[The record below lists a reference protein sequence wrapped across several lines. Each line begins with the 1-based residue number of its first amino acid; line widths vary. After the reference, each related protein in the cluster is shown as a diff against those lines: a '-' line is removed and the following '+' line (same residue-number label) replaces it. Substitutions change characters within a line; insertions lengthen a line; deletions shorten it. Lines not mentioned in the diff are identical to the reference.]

1 MYIHIWQRPAR
12 PAAPP
17 DLKVKKSKNSPGW
30 MRLASWHEPARNL
43 VWHWAQDPG
52 LNLPRGLRNVL
63 DLAQRAP

>member
-1 MYIHIWQRPAR
+1 M
-12 PAAPP
+12 AAACTTRGTSGPEGE
-17 DLKVKKSKNSPGW
+17 KVKKNSPGW